1 MCVCVYVCTYNLYP
15 VDTTMSEGESRFL
28 WSVNRNTVQC
38 LLKVMGVEEADR
50 WLKPEME
57 GFKAMLQVKHHPVE
71 ALRKMVTD
79 WLETWTAKWKVTMRW
94 DYVGYS
100 LPFYKL
106 SHNILSV
113 VMCSSNVM
121 IWGGEIGGLY
131 IKLSTQQ
138 PTHI

>member
-1 MCVCVYVCTYNLYP
+1 MCTHP
-15 VDTTMSEGESRFL
+15 VEIEVKEAESRFL

-57 GFKAMLQVKHHPVE
+57 GLNAMLQVKPHPGK

-79 WLETWTAKWKVTMRW
+79 WLETWTAKWKVKMRW
-94 DYVGYS
+94 NYVGYS

-106 SHNILSV
+106 SHSILSV
-113 VMCSSNVM
+113 VICSSNVM
-121 IWGGEIGGLY
+121 I
-131 IKLSTQQ
+131 
-138 PTHI
+138 